1 MRKAP
6 FHGRRPGREHGFT
19 LLELLVVL
27 GILALALALVAP
39 SLNAARL
46 GIAVRSAGYELAAHL
61 RSARAAARETNVE
74 RALTIDI
81 EGRRYWA
88 EGVVA
93 PRQLP
98 RGIAIDLTVPA
109 SERIAANAAR
119 IRFFPD
125 GSASGARVVLDDGR
139 SATAIRVDW
148 LTGDVRLQ
156 AR

>member
-1 MRKAP
+1 MKAAL
-6 FHGRRPGREHGFT
+6 HRRFEGREDGVT
-19 LLELLVVL
+19 LLELLIVMA
-27 GILALALALVAP
+27 ILALALTLVAP
-39 SLNAARL
+39 SLNRARL
-46 GIAVRSAGYELAAHL
+46 GVAVRSAAYELAAHL

-74 RALTIDI
+74 RVLTIDV

-98 RGIAIDLTVPA
+98 QNVTVDLTVPT
-109 SERIAANAAR
+109 SERVGASMASV
-119 IRFFPD
+119 RFFPD
-125 GSASGARVVLDDGR
+125 GSTSGARVVLDDGR
-139 SATAIRVDW
+139 TSAAIRVDW

>member
-1 MRKAP
+1 MRATL
-6 FHGRRPGREHGFT
+6 HRRIGEDGFT

-27 GILALALALVAP
+27 GLLALALTVVAP
-39 SLNAARL
+39 SLNRL
-46 GIAVRSAGYELAAHL
+46 GLGVAVRSAAYELAAHL
-61 RSARAAARETNVE
+61 RSARAMARETNVE
-74 RALTIDI
+74 RVLTIDV

-88 EGVVA
+88 EGIVA

-98 RGIAIDLTVPA
+98 PSIAVDLTVPA
-109 SERIAANAAR
+109 GERVGAGTAR
-119 IRFFPD
+119 VRFFAD
-125 GSASGARVVLDDGR
+125 GTSSGASVVLDDGR

>member
-1 MRKAP
+1 MRAAP
-6 FHGRRPGREHGFT
+6 HRRVAAREDGFT
-19 LLELLVVL
+19 LLELLVVM

-39 SLNAARL
+39 SLNSARL
-46 GIAVRSAGYELAAHL
+46 GMAVRSAGYELAANL
-61 RSARAAARETNVE
+61 RSARAAARETNTE
-74 RALTIDI
+74 RVLTIDVG
-81 EGRRYWA
+81 GRRYWA

-98 RGIAIDLTVPA
+98 QRIALDLTVPA
-109 SERIAANAAR
+109 SERVGAGMAR

-125 GSASGARVVLDDGR
+125 GSTSGARVVLDDGR
-139 SATAIRVDW
+139 VSAAIRVDW